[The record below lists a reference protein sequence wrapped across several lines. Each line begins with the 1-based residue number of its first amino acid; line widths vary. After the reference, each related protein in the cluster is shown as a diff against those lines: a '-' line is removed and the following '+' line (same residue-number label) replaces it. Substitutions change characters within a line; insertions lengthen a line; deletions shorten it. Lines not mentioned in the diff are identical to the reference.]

1 MIVELVF
8 NFGFINSL
16 QGRMM
21 IITTNHLNKLDP
33 ALTRPGRVDTCL
45 ELKRCKPE
53 AIMAIFKAF
62 YGEGKIPEDFSLEKV
77 HFCCNIDMLAK
88 NILHRF
94 PVMCSLLHRLSR
106 SS

>member
-1 MIVELVF
+1 
-8 NFGFINSL
+8 
-16 QGRMM
+16 MM

-62 YGEGKIPEDFSLEKV
+62 YGEGNIPEDFSLER
-77 HFCCNIDMLAK
+77 FTFATISRCLLNIFSIGSK
-88 NILHRF
+88 
-94 PVMCSLLHRLSR
+94 
-106 SS
+106 